1 MAKLVNWH
9 KFEAEMKEKRLLLFS
24 SSEVRKV
31 FPISPVAS
39 SFLLYRYT
47 KKGFILRVKRG
58 LYAFPDALPPEVYI
72 ANKLCDPSYVSLQF
86 ALSYY
91 GIIPETVYEIT
102 SITPKTTRHY
112 NTLGKTFSY
121 RRITKSAFV
130 GYSIKKQKDFGFK
143 IADPEK
149 AFVDTLYFQLADKAG
164 SMDRF
169 NKRKIDLDKAVTYA
183 NLFKNPKLISLVKQ
197 TLK

>member
-9 KFEAEMKEKRLLLFS
+9 QFETKMKEKRFFLFS
-24 SSEVRKV
+24 SFDARKV

-39 SFLLYRYT
+39 SFLLYRYA

-72 ANKLCDPSYVSLQF
+72 ANRLCDPSYVSLQF
-86 ALSYY
+86 ALSYH

-102 SITPKTTRHY
+102 SITPKTTRRY
-112 NTLGKTFSY
+112 DTLGKTFSY
-121 RRITKSAFV
+121 RRITKNAFT
-130 GYSIKKQKDFGFK
+130 GYAIEKQKDFGFK

-149 AFVDTLYFQLADKAG
+149 ALVDTLYFRLADEAG
-164 SMDRF
+164 PMDRF
-169 NKRKIDLDKAVTYA
+169 NKEKINFAKAVAYA
-183 NLFKNPKLISLVKQ
+183 NLFKNSKLTDFVKQ